1 MLKSGG
7 TGSVAEVGEFR
18 VKEGLSEVKMRA
30 PRNRTL
36 TCTEAEM
43 AELSSDL
50 MCLSAAASVGLLT
63 NRIINQDYFKVG
75 PFLPN
80 AFVDL
85 LILDPPYNLTKNY
98 NGHVFR
104 SQEADLYMSWFDGV
118 VSSLMPLLRPTA
130 SVYACS
136 DWQTSTLVF
145 PVLDKYVHVRNRIT
159 WEREKGRGAKT
170 NWKNNT
176 EDIWFCT
183 VGENYCF
190 NVDAVKLKRRVIAPY
205 RSGNGQPKD
214 WEETQDGNYRLTH
227 PSNLW
232 SDITIPFWSMPENT
246 DHPTQKPEK
255 LIAKLV
261 LASSHPR
268 DLVFDP
274 FLGSGTTAV
283 VARKL
288 GRHFCG
294 IELNREYCCWA
305 LKRLKQAE
313 ADDSIQG
320 YADGVFWERNSLND
334 QKPSKATKTSHGA
347 TLKLFND

>member
-1 MLKSGG
+1 
-7 TGSVAEVGEFR
+7 
-18 VKEGLSEVKMRA
+18 
-30 PRNRTL
+30 
-36 TCTEAEM
+36 M
-43 AELSSDL
+43 AELSEGHVH
-50 MCLSAAASVGLLT
+50 LSAAASVESLT
-63 NRIINQDYFKVG
+63 NRIINQDFFEARL
-75 PFLPN
+75 FLPN
-80 AFVDL
+80 EFVDL

-104 SQEADLYMSWFDGV
+104 SKEADAYISWFDGV
-118 VSSLMPLLRPTA
+118 VSSLVPLLRSTA

-136 DWQTSTLVF
+136 DWQTSNLVF
-145 PVLDKYVHVRNRIT
+145 PVLDNHLHVRNRIT

-183 VGENYCF
+183 VGEEYF
-190 NVDAVKLKRRVIAPY
+190 FDVEAVKLKRKVIAPY
-205 RSGNGQPKD
+205 RSADGQPKD
-214 WEETQDGNYRLTH
+214 WEESQNGSYRLTH

-232 SDITIPFWSMPENT
+232 SDITVPFWSMPENT

-261 LASSHPR
+261 LASSRPN
-268 DLVFDP
+268 DFVFDP

-288 GRHFCG
+288 NRHFCG
-294 IELNREYCCWA
+294 IELDREYCCWA
-305 LKRLKQAE
+305 ARRLKQAE
-313 ADDSIQG
+313 ANTTIQG

-334 QKPSKATKTSHGA
+334 QRPRRQVKTPHANPSE
-347 TLKLFND
+347 LFNE

>member
-1 MLKSGG
+1 MK
-7 TGSVAEVGEFR
+7 T
-18 VKEGLSEVKMRA
+18 RA

-36 TCTEAEM
+36 TCTDD
-43 AELSSDL
+43 ELSVL
-50 MCLSAAASVGLLT
+50 ATELLRLSAPANAELLT
-63 NRIINQDYFKVG
+63 NRIINQDLTEA
-75 PFLPN
+75 LPYLPT

-85 LILDPPYNLTKNY
+85 LVLDPPYNLTKNY
-98 NGHVFR
+98 NGHAFQ
-104 SQEADLYMSWFDGV
+104 SQEADQYTAWVDGV
-118 VSSLMPLLRPTA
+118 VSSLIPLLRPTA

-145 PVLDKYVHVRNRIT
+145 PVLDKYLRVRNRIT
-159 WEREKGRGAKT
+159 WEREKGRGAKA

-183 VGENYCF
+183 LGEDYYF

-205 RSGNGQPKD
+205 RSDDGQPKD
-214 WEETQDGNYRLTH
+214 WEETQNGNYRLTY

-261 LASSHPR
+261 LASSRPN
-268 DLVFDP
+268 DFVFDP

-288 GRHFCG
+288 NRRFCG
-294 IELNREYCCWA
+294 IELNQEYCCWA
-305 LKRLKQAE
+305 VERLKRAE
-313 ADDSIQG
+313 SDKTIQG

-334 QKPSKATKTSHGA
+334 QRPGKEAREMSNGR
-347 TLKLFND
+347 LELFHK

>member
-1 MLKSGG
+1 
-7 TGSVAEVGEFR
+7 
-18 VKEGLSEVKMRA
+18 MRS

-36 TCTEAEM
+36 VCTEE
-43 AELSSDL
+43 EIFTFSKDL
-50 MCLSAAASVGLLT
+50 LCLSAPMGIELLT
-63 NRIINQDYFKVG
+63 DRIVNQDFDNACC
-75 PFLPN
+75 FLPKQ
-80 AFVDL
+80 FVDL

-98 NGHVFR
+98 NGFVFR
-104 SQEADLYMSWFDGV
+104 SKETDDYITWFDRIL
-118 VSSLMPLLRPTA
+118 SSLIPLLQSHA
-130 SVYACS
+130 SVYVCS
-136 DWQTSTLVF
+136 DWQTSNLMF
-145 PVLDKYVHVRNRIT
+145 PVLDKYLHVRNRIT

-183 VGENYCF
+183 LNENYCF
-190 NVDAVKLKRRVIAPY
+190 NVEAVKLKRRVIAPY
-205 RSGNGQPKD
+205 RTEDGVPKD
-214 WEETQDGNYRLTH
+214 WKETQNGNYRLTY

-261 LASSHPR
+261 LASSRPN

-274 FLGSGTTAV
+274 FLGSGTSAV

-288 GRHFCG
+288 NRHFCG
-294 IELNREYCCWA
+294 IEFNQEYCCWA

-313 ADDSIQG
+313 EDKRIQG
-320 YADGVFWERNSLND
+320 YSEGIFFERNSASSC
-334 QKPSKATKTSHGA
+334 K
-347 TLKLFND
+347 